1 VVAASGRC
9 LSSHIIYGINTGEGL
24 KSWEIEYYQTSAGA
38 VPVAEFVDSLSP
50 QAKAKFV
57 RSLELLEQYG
67 LLLREP
73 WVKSVPN
80 VTKLR
85 ELRFTSFGEI
95 YRFFFFPVTGRKLIL
110 LHGFKKKSQ
119 EIPRR
124 ELQAAE
130 ARMKDYI
137 QRHGGK
143 P

>member
-1 VVAASGRC
+1 VGGK
-9 LSSHIIYGINTGEGL
+9 LSIAGTYHIWYILTVERL
-24 KSWEIEYYQTSAGA
+24 AVWEIEYYQTAAGS
-38 VPVAEFVDSLSP
+38 VPVAEFIDALSP
-50 QAKAKFV
+50 QAKAKYI

-73 WVKSVPN
+73 WAKNIQGIP
-80 VTKLR
+80 KLR

-95 YRFFFFPVTGRKLIL
+95 YRIFFFPVIGRKLIL

-119 EIPRR
+119 ETPRR
-124 ELQAAE
+124 ELQTAE

-143 P
+143 L

>member
-1 VVAASGRC
+1 MPSLGKWK
-9 LSSHIIYGINTGEGL
+9 ID
-24 KSWEIEYYQTSAGA
+24 YYQTAAGF

-50 QAKAKFV
+50 QAKAKFI

-73 WVKSVPN
+73 RVKSIPN
-80 VTKLR
+80 VPKLR
-85 ELRFTSFGEI
+85 ELRFTSFGDI

-110 LHGFKKKSQ
+110 LHGLKKKS
-119 EIPRR
+119 EETPKR
-124 ELQAAE
+124 ELRTAE

-143 P
+143 L

>member
-1 VVAASGRC
+1 MDSLR
-9 LSSHIIYGINTGEGL
+9 
-24 KSWEIEYYQTSAGA
+24 SWEIEYYQTAAGS

-50 QAKAKFV
+50 QVKAKFV

-73 WVKSVPN
+73 WVKSIPA

-85 ELRFTSFGEI
+85 ELRFTSFGEV
-95 YRFFFFPVTGRKLIL
+95 YRFFFFPVSGRKLVL
-110 LHGFKKKSQ
+110 LHGFKKKTQ
-119 EIPRR
+119 ETPRR
-124 ELQAAE
+124 ELQTAE
-130 ARMKDYI
+130 ARMKDYV